1 MALFTSYIV
10 KNFDTFNL
18 MITMGIGPMW
28 GIISGPFI
36 SSLVFETW
44 NNVNPSSKI
53 QLLSLNET
61 LCTVTIQKKVAV
73 LSDGTIYFR
82 WYYLFL

>member
-1 MALFTSYIV
+1 
-10 KNFDTFNL
+10 
-18 MITMGIGPMW
+18 MGIGAIW

-44 NNVNPSSKI
+44 NNVNPSSKV

-61 LCTVTIQKKVAV
+61 SCAVTIQEKLAV
-73 LSDGTIYFR
+73 LSDGTIY
-82 WYYLFL
+82 LFFSIL

>member
-1 MALFTSYIV
+1 
-10 KNFDTFNL
+10 
-18 MITMGIGPMW
+18 MGIGPMW
-28 GIISGPFI
+28 GIIPCPFI

-61 LCTVTIQKKVAV
+61 SCTVMIQKKLGV
-73 LSDGTIYFR
+73 LSDSTIY
-82 WYYLFL
+82 LFFNIL

>member
-1 MALFTSYIV
+1 
-10 KNFDTFNL
+10 
-18 MITMGIGPMW
+18 MGIGPMW

-73 LSDGTIYFR
+73 LSDGTIYFG